1 MTDLALSSLLP
12 GCEAIWQETL
22 ALQDFDPAVLRH
34 EQARNLRPAYGLT
47 LVADYPL
54 SQDVLAGINRLRQV
68 CRETLGDKVQLYPD
82 AHLHLTVYSLM
93 RSRIEPLPKE
103 KLAVLWPDWLHRLR
117 EVGAAAAPL
126 SVPLRGLS
134 ITRKGA
140 VMVCGARSE
149 SLSLLREQV
158 ARLPGVAASR
168 DVPLHITIGQV
179 RGTCG
184 SAEAFDEAMS
194 ALRRHAAA
202 SVGVLRST
210 RLYLLYYRSRLL
222 DQVIRSAVISLG

>member
-93 RSRIEPLPKE
+93 RS
-103 KLAVLWPDWLHRLR
+103 
-117 EVGAAAAPL
+117 
-126 SVPLRGLS
+126 
-134 ITRKGA
+134 
-140 VMVCGARSE
+140 
-149 SLSLLREQV
+149 
-158 ARLPGVAASR
+158 
-168 DVPLHITIGQV
+168 
-179 RGTCG
+179 
-184 SAEAFDEAMS
+184 
-194 ALRRHAAA
+194 
-202 SVGVLRST
+202 
-210 RLYLLYYRSRLL
+210 
-222 DQVIRSAVISLG
+222 